1 MPGFAAQ
8 ERGTLRRSLA
18 EAKPGAVFPAC
29 LLAWLLPGAGHLYL
43 GRTVKGL
50 VFLGA
55 IGALFVLGVASD
67 ARLEVH
73 LGLDDL
79 MASIVSLSQ
88 VATGLPYLVA
98 RLLGFEAGR
107 PTSLSFDYGVT
118 YTATAGL
125 LNVLVILDAHDTARG
140 LKP

>member
-1 MPGFAAQ
+1 M
-8 ERGTLRRSLA
+8 A

-43 GRTVKGL
+43 GRTLKGL
-50 VFLGA
+50 IFLGC
-55 IGALFVLGVASD
+55 IGALFGLGVLSD
-67 ARLEVH
+67 ARLELH

-88 VATGLPYLVA
+88 LATGLPYLVA
-98 RLLGFEAGR
+98 RLLGVSEGR
-107 PTSLSFDYGVT
+107 PTSLTFDYGIT

-140 LKP
+140 IKP

>member
-1 MPGFAAQ
+1 M
-8 ERGTLRRSLA
+8 A
-18 EAKPGAVFPAC
+18 ETKPGAVFPAC

-50 VFLGA
+50 IFLGC
-55 IGALFVLGVASD
+55 IGALFLLGIASD
-67 ARLEVH
+67 ARLELH

-88 VATGLPYLVA
+88 LATGLPYLVA
-98 RLLGFEAGR
+98 RLLGVSEGR
-107 PTSLSFDYGVT
+107 PTSLTFDYGIT

-125 LNVLVILDAHDTARG
+125 LNVLVILDAHDMARG

>member
-1 MPGFAAQ
+1 M
-8 ERGTLRRSLA
+8 A

-43 GRTVKGL
+43 GRTVKGF
-50 VFLGA
+50 VFLGC
-55 IGALFVLGVASD
+55 IGALFLLGVASD
-67 ARLEVH
+67 ARLDLH

-88 VATGLPYLVA
+88 LATGLPYFVA
-98 RLLGFEAGR
+98 RLLGVSEGR
-107 PTSLSFDYGVT
+107 PTSLTFDYGIT

>member
-1 MPGFAAQ
+1 M
-8 ERGTLRRSLA
+8 A
-18 EAKPGAVFPAC
+18 ESKPGAVIPAG

-43 GRTVKGL
+43 GRTRKGL

-55 IGALFVLGVASD
+55 IGALFALGVWSD
-67 ARLEVH
+67 ARLQLH
-73 LGLDDL
+73 LGLDDI

-88 VATGLPYLVA
+88 LATGLPYMAA
-98 RLLGFEAGR
+98 RLLGFETGR
-107 PTSLSFDYGVT
+107 PTSLTFEYGVT

-125 LNVLVILDAHDTARG
+125 LNILVILDACDTARG

>member
-1 MPGFAAQ
+1 M
-8 ERGTLRRSLA
+8 A

-43 GRTVKGL
+43 GRTAKGL
-50 VFLGA
+50 IFLGC
-55 IGALFVLGVASD
+55 IGALFVLGIASD
-67 ARLEVH
+67 ARLELH

-88 VATGLPYLVA
+88 LATGLPYLAA
-98 RLLGFEAGR
+98 RLLGVSEGR
-107 PTSLSFDYGVT
+107 PTSLTFDYGIT

-125 LNVLVILDAHDTARG
+125 LNLLVILDAHDTARG
-140 LKP
+140 IKP